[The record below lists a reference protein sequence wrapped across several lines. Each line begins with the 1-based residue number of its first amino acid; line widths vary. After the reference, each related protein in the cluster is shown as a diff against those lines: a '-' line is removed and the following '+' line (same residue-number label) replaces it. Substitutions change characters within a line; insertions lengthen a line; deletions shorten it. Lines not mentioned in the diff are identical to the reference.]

1 MLFTDVLV
9 ATDMNYNYFQF
20 IPPFIAAWKKL
31 FPDINIHIVVIAYTL
46 IDELLPYKE
55 YIHLFP
61 PIENVSTAFI
71 SQNIRLFYPALLTET
86 KGGILITDMDII
98 PMSKAY
104 YTDPIKNIDD
114 NKFFCYRPL
123 SCVGPKEMV
132 ICYNIAHQKVWKEI
146 FNINSET
153 DIATRINSIYQLPKY
168 IGENAG
174 KHYNPFWITDQ
185 LYLYEITQEW
195 HKTSG
200 NLIISNNDKI
210 SRSTRLDR
218 NDYPRYNIEFIKN
231 GTYIDFHMPRHYNK
245 YKEFIDNIINL
256 L

>member
-1 MLFTDVLV
+1 
-9 ATDMNYNYFQF
+9 
-20 IPPFIAAWKKL
+20 
-31 FPDINIHIVVIAYTL
+31 
-46 IDELLPYKE
+46 
-55 YIHLFP
+55 
-61 PIENVSTAFI
+61 
-71 SQNIRLFYPALLTET
+71 
-86 KGGILITDMDII
+86 
-98 PMSKAY
+98 
-104 YTDPIKNIDD
+104 
-114 NKFFCYRPL
+114 
-123 SCVGPKEMV
+123 MV

-146 FNINSET
+146 FNVNSEA
-153 DIATRINSIYQLPKY
+153 DIATRIKSIYQLPKY

-231 GTYIDFHMPRHYNK
+231 GTYIYFHKPRPYNK